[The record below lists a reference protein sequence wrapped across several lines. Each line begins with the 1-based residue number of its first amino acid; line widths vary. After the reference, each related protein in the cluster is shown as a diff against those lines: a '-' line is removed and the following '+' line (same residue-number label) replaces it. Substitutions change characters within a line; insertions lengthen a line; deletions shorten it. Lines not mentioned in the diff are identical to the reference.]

1 MTDRYPL
8 GTSERLPFFFRSSDS
23 FKVWKKFADAADLE
37 FTNWNAFLDKIEN
50 ARTPETIPT
59 SELRHKI
66 SNFGGEIPSFF
77 PEATRAAWTRQLI
90 QFFKAKQSHE
100 NIEDAIRTVLGIA
113 VNLRAPWT
121 ATPVYTVGQSLVG
134 LDTIIQVGTSYKP
147 PNPDAYVVGTALVAS
162 ALVGAHGINVG
173 VPRTVYVIFQIIPS
187 DDQLLA
193 VRYLVGLLKA
203 AEEHCI
209 FITPKLGQCWV
220 LNESV
225 LFLDTVL
232 CAGSGEEECYTVDIS
247 RVGLSATVCG
257 PTPVAGA
264 TISVTGPPLFPP
276 GGDAPTEDAVEEC
289 FALLLPTT
297 GDTPP
302 QFSTSV
308 CDGTYPANEIDGDTG
323 LTVTTLGNLIG
334 P

>member
-1 MTDRYPL
+1 MTDRYSL
-8 GTSERLPFFFRSSDS
+8 GTASRLPFYFRSSDS
-23 FKVWKKFADAADLE
+23 FLVWKKFADAADLE
-37 FTNWNAFLDKIEN
+37 FTNWNEFLDKIEN
-50 ARTPETIPT
+50 ARSPDTIPT

-66 SNFGGEIPSFF
+66 SNFGGEIPSYF
-77 PEATRAAWTRQLI
+77 PEATRAIWTRQLI

-113 VNLRAPWT
+113 VNLRSPWS
-121 ATPVYTVGQSLVG
+121 ATPVYTVGESLVG
-134 LDTIIQVGTSYKP
+134 LDTIIQVGTSYTP
-147 PNPDAYVVGTALVAS
+147 THPDAYVVGDAIVETALVD
-162 ALVGAHGINVG
+162 AHGINIH
-173 VPRTVYVIFQIIPS
+173 VPRTVLVIFQIIPS

-203 AEEHCI
+203 AEEHCV
-209 FITPKLGQCWV
+209 FVTPTLGQCWI
-220 LNESV
+220 LDESI

-257 PTPVAGA
+257 PTPVAG
-264 TISVTGPPLFPP
+264 TIVSVTCGDSLPP
-276 GGDAPTEDAVEEC
+276 GGDAPTEEPVEEC
-289 FALLLPTT
+289 FAALVPPE
-297 GDTPP
+297 GSTPP
-302 QFSTSV
+302 QVAIEV
-308 CDGTYPANEIDGDTG
+308 CDVDGIANNITGTGG